1 MVSRDIWYIGKTK
14 DQIRFGKDT
23 FMLAFTAE
31 RIRTLCGVTGYKRGE
46 AMVEQGQV
54 MVAERDDEDRC
65 SRAVVQDHEVYHVHI
80 DIDGADFHAECE
92 CGAYG
97 GYYPY
102 CKHIAAVLILML
114 DEEKNGARE
123 NRGKGEVVPLPTP
136 GVTSRDIRLTG
147 GLIDLFDKAAGQRRI
162 KAGQRLANALKET
175 LSVEFICKITDEYLP
190 EPKFKIEMKVGLKR
204 TYVVQNIRQLLLHI
218 EEGRP
223 LPFTRLFTYDPAEHT
238 FRDEDWAVIEQ
249 LLRIAASEFAYDETG
264 RYYAGFASSGN
275 QRLLTVPPLAWETL
289 LPRLIAAGAF
299 LERDFGEPARMEAAE
314 GNLPVSFEIGGGTGE
329 AYGLEIRGL
338 KRVTVMNAYR
348 CAVLEGKVYLLP
360 ERELYLLSEMK
371 SLLYR
376 HDHTKIHVSPHQMD
390 ALMEKVVPGLRSIGR
405 VSVDPAIRDRIVQPA
420 LSAKLY
426 LDRDEAALQARA
438 EFVYGGIVIDAL
450 ADDWET
456 RKHADLILVRDSEKE
471 KKLLDALNESD
482 FIRLDKA
489 WQLDLAEE
497 DSVYDVLFHLL
508 PKLDSWVEVYATDG
522 VKQMIHTGRKAPKI
536 KADTNETTNWL
547 EISFEL
553 DGISEKEI
561 RNILLSIVEKKK
573 FYRLAEGSYLSLE
586 GEAFQLFGE
595 LYDELGM
602 RKGDIAGSRMELP
615 LFRSLQLRDRE
626 HGSLKLGKSLRVLLD
641 HMLHPQH
648 GEFEVPAELASVMR
662 DYQKEG
668 FQWLKTLG
676 SYRFGGILADD
687 MGLGKTLQ
695 SIAYLL
701 SEARG
706 QAARKP
712 ALIVAPASLVY
723 NWEQEFR
730 RFAPSLKVEVALG
743 ARKERSEMLLRMA
756 DSETD
761 VQEGGEE
768 AAGESDADVIITS
781 YPSLRKDIRIYREMA
796 FSTLILDEAQAIKNA
811 STQTAQAVREITAGC
826 RFALT
831 GTPIEN
837 SVDELWSI
845 FDAVFPG
852 LFSGLK
858 NFRGLSRDRIARMV
872 RPFILRRLRAEVLEE
887 LPERIET
894 VRHSELSRDQKKLY
908 AAYLEEFKEET
919 IRDLEFEG
927 FQRSRMK
934 ILAGITRLRQLC
946 CHPALFV
953 DGYEGE
959 SGKLQQL
966 LEVAQDCL
974 ESGRRILIFSQFTS
988 MLRIIRSELGKLG
1001 IPAFYLDGQTPA
1013 KERVDICSRFNA
1025 GEHDVF
1031 LISLKA
1037 GGTGLNLTGADTV
1050 ILYDLWWNPAVEEQA
1065 AGRAHRMG
1073 QKNVVQVI
1081 RLVTKGTVEEKMV
1094 ELQQRK
1100 KDLIKEV
1107 MEPGEQS
1114 RTALT
1119 EQEIRELL
1127 AL

>member
-1 MVSRDIWYIGKTK
+1 
-14 DQIRFGKDT
+14 
-23 FMLAFTAE
+23 MLAFTPE
-31 RIRTLCGVTGYKRGE
+31 RIRTLCGVTGFKRGE
-46 AMVEQGQV
+46 TMVEQGQV
-54 MVAERDDEDRC
+54 MVVERDDEDRC
-65 SRAVVQDHEVYHVHI
+65 QRAVVQDHEVFYVHI
-80 DIDGADFHAECE
+80 DIDGSDFSAECE
-92 CGAYG
+92 CAAYG

-102 CKHIAAVLILML
+102 CKHIAAVLIYML
-114 DEEKNGARE
+114 EEEKNGVEAVDR
-123 NRGKGEVVPLPTP
+123 RRGEVVPLPTP

-147 GLIDLFDKAAGQRRI
+147 GLIELFDKAADQGRVR
-162 KAGQRLANALKET
+162 AGQRLANALKET
-175 LSVEFICKITDEYLP
+175 LSVEFVCKITDEFQP
-190 EPKFKIEMKVGLKR
+190 DPKFRIEMKVGLKR
-204 TYVVQNIRQLLLHI
+204 LYVVQNIRQLLLHI
-218 EEGRP
+218 EEGKP
-223 LPFTRLFTYDPAEHT
+223 LPFTKLFTYDPSLHT
-238 FRDEDWAVIEQ
+238 FRDEDWAVIEH
-249 LLRIAASEFAYDETG
+249 LLRIAGSEFAYDETG
-264 RYYAGFASSGN
+264 RFYAGFSTSGN
-275 QRLLTVPPLAWETL
+275 QRLLTVPPLAWDSL
-289 LPRLIAAGAF
+289 LPRLTAAGAL
-299 LERDFGEPARMEAAE
+299 LEKDFGESALMEASE
-314 GNLPVSFEIGGGTGE
+314 DRLPVSFDISSGSGN

-338 KRVTVMNAYR
+338 KRVMVMNAYG
-348 CAVLEGKVYLLP
+348 CAVLEGKIYLLP
-360 ERELYLLSEMK
+360 EAELYLLSEMK

-376 HDHTKIHVSPHQMD
+376 HDHMKIQVSPHQMD
-390 ALMEKVVPGLRSIGR
+390 ALIERVVPGLRKIGS
-405 VSVDPAIRDRIVQPA
+405 VSVDSAIRDRIVQPK

-426 LDRDEAALQARA
+426 LDRDETALYARV

-450 ADDWET
+450 ADDWEA
-456 RKHADLILVRDSEKE
+456 RKDSDLILVRDTEKE
-471 KKLLDALNESD
+471 KKLLDVLNLGD
-482 FIRLDKA
+482 FIRLDKE
-489 WQLDLAEE
+489 WSLYLSEE

-508 PKLDSWVEVYATDG
+508 PRLDSWVEVYATDG
-522 VKQMIHTGRKAPKI
+522 VKQMMHTGRKAPKI
-536 KADTNETTNWL
+536 KADTDQTTNWL

-553 DGISEKEI
+553 DGISDKEI
-561 RNILLSIVEKKK
+561 RKILLSIVEKKK
-573 FYRLAEGSYLSLE
+573 YYRLPEGSYLSLE
-586 GEAFQLFGE
+586 GDAFQLFGE

-602 RKGDIAGSRMELP
+602 KKVDVTGSRMQLP
-615 LFRSLQLRDRE
+615 VFRGLQLRGRDGGSLQLGR
-626 HGSLKLGKSLRVLLD
+626 SLRGLLD
-641 HMLHPQH
+641 HMLRPGH
-648 GEFEVPAELASVMR
+648 GEFAVPAELSHVLR

-695 SIAYLL
+695 SIAFIL
-701 SEARG
+701 SEVRE
-706 QAARKP
+706 QTVRQP
-712 ALIVAPASLVY
+712 VLIVAPASLVY
-723 NWEQEFR
+723 NWENEFH
-730 RFAPSLKVEVALG
+730 RFAPSLKVQVALG
-743 ARKERSEMLLRMA
+743 GRKERSDMLLRMA
-756 DSETD
+756 EAENGS
-761 VQEGGEE
+761 E
-768 AAGESDADVIITS
+768 AAEEDNVPDLDADVIITS

-796 FSTLILDEAQAIKNA
+796 FSTLILDEAQAIKNS
-811 STQTAQAVREITAGC
+811 STQTAQAVREITTGR

-852 LFSGLK
+852 LFDGLK
-858 NFRGLSRDRIARMV
+858 NFRGLSRDRIARIV
-872 RPFILRRLRAEVLEE
+872 QPFILRRLRADVLEE

-894 VRHSELSRDQKKLY
+894 VQQSELSREQKKLY

-974 ESGRRILIFSQFTS
+974 DSGRRILIFSQFTS
-988 MLRIIRSELGKLG
+988 MLRMIRSELGKLG
-1001 IPAFYLDGQTPA
+1001 IPVFYLDGQTPA
-1013 KERVDICSRFNA
+1013 KERVDICARFNG

-1081 RLVTKGTVEEKMV
+1081 RLVTKGTVEEKMLD
-1094 ELQQRK
+1094 LQQRK
-1100 KDLIKEV
+1100 KDLIREV
-1107 MEPGEQS
+1107 MEPGEEVQ
-1114 RTALT
+1114 TALT

-1127 AL
+1127 TL

>member
-1 MVSRDIWYIGKTK
+1 MD
-14 DQIRFGKDT
+14 FGKDT
-23 FMLAFTAE
+23 IMLAFTAE

-46 AMVEQGQV
+46 TMARQGQV
-54 MVAERDDEDRC
+54 MVMERDDEERC
-65 SRAVVQDHEVYHVHI
+65 SRAVVQDQEVYHVQV

-102 CKHIAAVLILML
+102 CKHIAAVLIQML
-114 DEEKNGARE
+114 EEEKNGGVTDER
-123 NRGKGEVVPLPTP
+123 RRGEVLPLPTP
-136 GVTSRDIRLTG
+136 GITSRDIRLTG
-147 GLIDLFDKAAGQRRI
+147 GLIGIFDKAAEYTRV

-175 LSVEFICKITDEYLP
+175 LSVEFLCKITDEYLP
-190 EPKFKIEMKVGLKR
+190 DPKFRIEMKLGLKKP
-204 TYVVQNIRQLLLHI
+204 YVVQNIRQLLLHI
-218 EEGRP
+218 EEGKP
-223 LPFTRLFTYDPAEHT
+223 LPFTKLFTYNPAEHT

-249 LLRIAASEFAYDETG
+249 LMHIAGSEFAYDETG
-264 RYYAGFASSGN
+264 RFYAGFSSSGN
-275 QRLLTVPPLAWETL
+275 QRLMTVPPLAWDSL
-289 LPRLIAAGAF
+289 LPRLIAAGAL
-299 LERDFGEPARMEAAE
+299 LERDFGEPAQMEAVE
-314 GNLPVSFEIGGGTGE
+314 GNLPVTFEISSGTGE
-329 AYGLEIRGL
+329 AYGFEIRGL
-338 KRVTVMNAYR
+338 QRVKIMNAYR
-348 CAVLEGKVYLLP
+348 CAVLDGRIYRVP
-360 ERELYLLSEMK
+360 ERELFLLSEMK

-376 HDHTKIHVSPHQMD
+376 HDHTKIQVSPHQMD
-390 ALMEKVVPGLRSIGR
+390 ALMEKVVPGLRGIGR
-405 VSVDPAIRDRIVQPA
+405 VSVDSTIRDRIVQPE

-426 LDRDEAALQARA
+426 LDRDESVLIARV

-450 ADDWET
+450 ADDWEA
-456 RKHADLILVRDSEKE
+456 RKDSDLILVRDSEKE
-471 KKLLDALNESD
+471 KNLLDLLNGSD
-482 FIRLDKA
+482 FIRLEKE
-489 WQLDLAEE
+489 WSLDLAEE
-497 DSVYDVLFHLL
+497 ESVYDVLFHLL
-508 PKLDSWVEVYATDG
+508 PKFASWVEVYATDS
-522 VKQMIHTGRKAPKI
+522 VKQMMHVGRKAPKI
-536 KADTNETTNWL
+536 KADTDQTTNWL

-561 RNILLSIVEKKK
+561 RKILLSIVEKKK
-573 FYRLAEGSYLSLE
+573 YYRLPEGSYLSLE

-595 LYDELGM
+595 LYEEMGM
-602 RKGDIAGSRMELP
+602 KKGDVTGSRMQLP
-615 LFRSLQLRDRE
+615 VFRGLQLRDRDND
-626 HGSLKLGKSLRVLLD
+626 SLKLGKSLRVLLD
-641 HMLHPQH
+641 HMLRPEH
-648 GEFEVPAELASVMR
+648 GESALPAELETVLR

-695 SIAYLL
+695 SIAFIL
-701 SEARG
+701 SEAQE
-706 QAARKP
+706 QAVGKP
-712 ALIVAPASLVY
+712 VLIVAPASLVY
-723 NWEQEFR
+723 NWENEFH
-730 RFAPSLKVEVALG
+730 RFAPSLKVEVLLG
-743 ARKERSEMLLRMA
+743 ARKERNEMLLRMA
-756 DSETD
+756 DLETGL
-761 VQEGGEE
+761 QETAEGSIS
-768 AAGESDADVIITS
+768 ESDADVIITS

-811 STQTAQAVREITAGC
+811 STQTAQAVREVTAGR

-872 RPFILRRLRAEVLEE
+872 QPFILRRLRADVLEE
-887 LPERIET
+887 LPDRIET
-894 VRHSELSRDQKKLY
+894 MQQSELSRDQKKLY

-974 ESGRRILIFSQFTS
+974 ESGRRMLIFSQFTS

-1001 IPAFYLDGQTPA
+1001 IPVFYLDGQTPA
-1013 KERVDICSRFNA
+1013 KERVDMCSRFNG

-1081 RLVTKGTVEEKMV
+1081 RLVTKGTVEEKMM

-1100 KDLIKEV
+1100 KDLIREV
-1107 MEPGEQS
+1107 MEPGIESQ
-1114 RTALT
+1114 TALT

-1127 AL
+1127 ML

>member
-1 MVSRDIWYIGKTK
+1 
-14 DQIRFGKDT
+14 
-23 FMLAFTAE
+23 MLAFTAE

-54 MVAERDDEDRC
+54 MVVERDDEDRC
-65 SRAVVQDHEVYHVHI
+65 SRAVVQDDEIYHVHI

-114 DEEKNGARE
+114 DEEKNGNGELR
-123 NRGKGEVVPLPTP
+123 RKGEVVPLPTP
-136 GVTSRDIRLTG
+136 GITSRDIRLTG
-147 GLIDLFDKAAGQRRI
+147 GLIDLFDKAADQSRI

-175 LSVEFICKITDEYLP
+175 LSVEFICKITDEYQP
-190 EPKFKIEMKVGLKR
+190 EPKFKIEMKMGLKR
-204 TYVVQNIRQLLLHI
+204 PYVVQNIRQLLLHI

-223 LPFTRLFTYDPAEHT
+223 LPFTRLFTYDPSAHT

-249 LLRIAASEFAYDETG
+249 LMRIAASEFAYDETG
-264 RYYAGFASSGN
+264 RYYAGYSSSGN

-289 LPRLIAAGAF
+289 LPRLTAAGAL
-299 LERDFGEPARMEAAE
+299 LERDFGEPARMEASDE
-314 GNLPVSFEIGGGTGE
+314 PLPVTFEISGAAKD

-338 KRVTVMNAYR
+338 KKATVMNAYR

-376 HDHTKIHVSPHQMD
+376 HDHAKIQVSPHQMD
-390 ALMEKVVPGLRSIGR
+390 ALMEKVVPGLRKIGR
-405 VSVDPAIRDRIVQPA
+405 VSVDSAIRDRIVQPA

-426 LDRDEAALQARA
+426 LDRDESALHARA

-450 ADDWET
+450 ADDWEA
-456 RKHADLILVRDSEKE
+456 RKDADLILVRDSEKE

-482 FIRLDKA
+482 FIRLDKE
-489 WQLDLAEE
+489 WSLDLAEE
-497 DSVYDVLFHLL
+497 DSVYDVLFRLL
-508 PKLDSWVEVYATDG
+508 PRLDSWVEVYATDS
-522 VKQMIHTGRKAPKI
+522 VKQMVHAGRKAPKI
-536 KADTNETTNWL
+536 KADTDETTNWL
-547 EISFEL
+547 EIRFEL
-553 DGISEKEI
+553 DGISDKEI
-561 RNILLSIVEKKK
+561 RKILLSIVEKKK
-573 FYRLAEGSYLSLE
+573 YYRLAEGSYLSLE
-586 GEAFQLFGE
+586 GEAFQMFGE

-602 RKGDIAGSRMELP
+602 KKGDITGSRLELP
-615 LFRSLQLRDRE
+615 MFRGLQLRDRE
-626 HGSLKLGKSLRVLLD
+626 NGSLKLGKSLRALLD
-641 HMLHPQH
+641 HMLHPQQ
-648 GEFEVPAELASVMR
+648 GEFAVPAELSSVLR
-662 DYQKEG
+662 DYQIEG

-695 SIAYLL
+695 SIAYIL
-701 SEARG
+701 SEARE
-706 QAARKP
+706 QAAQKP

-723 NWEQEFR
+723 NWEQEFH

-743 ARKERSEMLLRMA
+743 AKKERSEMLLRMA
-756 DSETD
+756 DAETGT
-761 VQEGGEE
+761 QET
-768 AAGESDADVIITS
+768 AGEASSEFDADVIITS
-781 YPSLRKDIRIYREMA
+781 YPSLRKDIRIYQEMA
-796 FSTLILDEAQAIKNA
+796 FSTLVLDEAQAIKNA
-811 STQTAQAVREITAGC
+811 STQTAQAVREITAGR

-872 RPFILRRLRAEVLEE
+872 QPFILRRMRADVLEE

-894 VRHSELSRDQKKLY
+894 VRQSELSRDQKKLY

-919 IRDLEFEG
+919 MRDLEFEG

-946 CHPALFV
+946 CHPVLFV

-974 ESGRRILIFSQFTS
+974 ESGRRMLIFSQFTS

-1013 KERVDICSRFNA
+1013 KERLDICDRFNA
-1025 GEHDVF
+1025 GENDVF

-1081 RLVTKGTVEEKMV
+1081 RLVTKGTVEEKMM

-1100 KDLIKEV
+1100 KDLIREV
-1107 MEPGEQS
+1107 MEPGSDTQ
-1114 RTALT
+1114 TALT